1 MFDLVI
7 FDCDGV
13 LIDSELISARMLI
26 AELALHDVDID
37 LDYVARHFLGR
48 SYPIVLKQIRTEFG
62 IDLPDTFEAEYR

>member
-26 AELALHDVDID
+26 AELALYDVD
-37 LDYVARHFLGR
+37 
-48 SYPIVLKQIRTEFG
+48 
-62 IDLPDTFEAEYR
+62 PDRVWHRPA